1 MIANALLNIDQHWP
15 GIQGHELFPSE
26 AYFFLCFKDCL
37 IKNVGDMEILQ
48 HLNFDIK
55 IFLFQKYDIYSKTK
69 RIDYLL
75 RQCDDLWVAFH
86 QSESI
91 NWAVGE
97 KIALVFF
104 FNFMLQFVCQSYQR
118 KMNIE
123 LQVQIQTKNSK
134 INVKIYMYNKKV
146 VFFPSQEFP
155 THSCPHGRWAD
166 PKSLTLEDV
175 NNEESSYYY
184 QRQ

>member
-1 MIANALLNIDQHWP
+1 MHCWILINIDLEYKDMNYFLRKP
-15 GIQGHELFPSE
+15 IFPVLQGLSDQKRWRYGNIAAFEFW
-26 AYFFLCFKDCL
+26 YKD
-37 IKNVGDMEILQ
+37 IFVS
-48 HLNFDIK
+48 K
-55 IFLFQKYDIYSKTK
+55 IWYSKTK

-134 INVKIYMYNKKV
+134 INVKVYMYNKKV